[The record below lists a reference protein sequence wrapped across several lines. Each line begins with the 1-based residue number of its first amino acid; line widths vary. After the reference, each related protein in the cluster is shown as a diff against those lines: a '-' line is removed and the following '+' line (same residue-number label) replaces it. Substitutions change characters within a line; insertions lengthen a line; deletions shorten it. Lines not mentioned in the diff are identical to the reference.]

1 MFYVERHVY
10 DEPQRGGTPDRA
22 PRPPS
27 SLLPP
32 DGDLRTAR
40 VRRRP
45 AGPSFSRFA
54 RGRRDAG
61 APREGPPPN
70 LPLDRGRRRKGGR
83 RTPPLSPPPWKGGG
97 RVGGPLRECGVA
109 ETATFPT
116 MARFTGRARPA
127 ESPPAALFNLARAG
141 AGFWNSRLS
150 NGLARSRRP
159 AGAFPA
165 AFPVRNGPEWSG
177 IVRDSPGRSGS
188 SAVAGA
194 AGHPVDLL
202 DRRLGLPER
211 ADRIDETDCRRPS
224 RNDGPAAWR
233 REGDSNPR

>member
-32 DGDLRTAR
+32 DGDLRTAWA
-40 VRRRP
+40 RRRP

-70 LPLDRGRRRKGGR
+70 LPLDRGRRQKGGR

-116 MARFTGRARPA
+116 MVRFTGRARPA

-165 AFPVRNGPEWSG
+165 AFLVRNGPEWSG
-177 IVRDSPGRSGS
+177 IVRDGPARPPSPAPPARPSGRPPRPPARPARMG
-188 SAVAGA
+188 G
-194 AGHPVDLL
+194 P
-202 DRRLGLPER
+202 DRRNGLPASVPER
-211 ADRIDETDCRRPS
+211 RA
-224 RNDGPAAWR
+224 AAWR